1 MAPST
6 RGIRG
11 ARQLFNG
18 DRLRLARELRG
29 YSQHE
34 VGQRSGVS
42 GAAISQF
49 ELGDSKPSTMTLS
62 SLAEVLDFPASF
74 FAKDFRQDNLRLP
87 AFFRSLRSTSV
98 TERRE
103 ARAFVELVR
112 QFALGLERH
121 VNLPEHDVPG
131 LPADP
136 RHGREEI
143 EAIAGKVRRQW
154 GLPSG
159 EPIKNMVALLE
170 GHGAIAARVSFE
182 TEKMDAFSVPYED
195 RPVVVLCADK
205 GKKDRSRFDAAH
217 ELGHLV
223 MHASSEEPPTKVME
237 DQAHQFAAGFLMP
250 AEGIYDELP
259 AGVHWDRVLE
269 LKRRWGTSMASILY
283 RARRLGKLEEIEYV
297 RATKAMSARGWRIDE
312 PGDLG
317 APESPVVL
325 RRAVELLSR
334 EGLTV
339 EEIAEDTALPLDQV
353 RRILEASAATRPE
366 VVV

>member
-1 MAPST
+1 MTPD
-6 RGIRG
+6 
-11 ARQLFNG
+11 ARSSLRDARRLFDG

-29 YSQHE
+29 LSQHAL
-34 VGQRSGVS
+34 GRGAGIS

-49 ELGDSKPSTMTLS
+49 ELGDSRPSETTLGD
-62 SLAEVLDFPASF
+62 LAAGLEFPVAF
-74 FAKDFRQDNLRLP
+74 FAKDFRQDGLGFP

-98 TERRE
+98 TERRQ

-112 QFALGLERH
+112 QFALGLEKH
-121 VNLPEHDVPG
+121 IDLPEHDVPSLRPKSG
-131 LPADP
+131 T
-136 RHGREEI
+136 REEV
-143 EAIAGKVRRQW
+143 ETIALEVRGRW
-154 GLPSG
+154 GLPTT
-159 EPIKNMVALLE
+159 EPIKNMIALLE
-170 GHGAIAARVSFE
+170 RHGAIAARVSFE

-223 MHASSEEPPTKVME
+223 MHGSDDSPPTKTME
-237 DQAHQFAAGFLMP
+237 AQANWFAAGFLMP

-259 AGVHWDRVLE
+259 SHLDWDRLLAV
-269 LKRRWGTSMASILY
+269 KRKWGTSIASILY
-283 RARRLGKLEEIEYV
+283 RARTLRKMDENDYV
-297 RATKAMSARGWRIDE
+297 RATKAMSARGWRTDE

-325 RRAVELLSR
+325 RRAVELLVQ
-334 EGLTV
+334 EGFTL
-339 EEIAEDTALPLDQV
+339 EEIADDTALPLDQV
-353 RRILEASAATRPE
+353 QRILDAAAATRQE